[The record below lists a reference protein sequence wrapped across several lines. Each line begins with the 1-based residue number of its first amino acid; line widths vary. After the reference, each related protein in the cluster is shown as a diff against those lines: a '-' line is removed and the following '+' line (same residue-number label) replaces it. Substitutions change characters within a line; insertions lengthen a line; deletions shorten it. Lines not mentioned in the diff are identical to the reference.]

1 MRSVKELQDEL
12 DDRIISSNEYYAK
25 LLRDAEK
32 KYTDKTRSLKEQ
44 RDDRFKELKDKY
56 HKEISARQQKE
67 QKMGTD
73 FLAVPLNKLSLKQR
87 EIVKASK
94 ECKAAQDALLAKE
107 REKKKQ
113 REENPVAFAAAA
125 KERIEDNVKQE
136 EVKKEEKRA
145 EVFAGIADLFGFEEE
160 QQEEEQKHDL
170 NDSEE
175 EELARINE
183 EIARKKAA
191 REAHARAEAA
201 REAKAREVMKQHQED
216 EEPDMYE
223 EFKRTP
229 LTYTQQ
235 LPPAVIPALKP
246 AKRPVKKVG
255 QRSAYSLPVD
265 D

>member
-94 ECKAAQDALLAKE
+94 G
-107 REKKKQ
+107 
-113 REENPVAFAAAA
+113 
-125 KERIEDNVKQE
+125 
-136 EVKKEEKRA
+136 A

-160 QQEEEQKHDL
+160 QQEEEQKDDL